1 MTTVSTMSI
10 DAAIDVANEIL
21 THLENAHKN
30 LISAKKWG
38 VFDILGGKLIATA
51 GKHEQLELA
60 QKELTQAV
68 SKFALLKKL
77 VSYYDY
83 LQNYDLKVNDISM
96 VMDYLFDNPI
106 TDFITQSK
114 IKNNIIEVED
124 GIAQM
129 HVIIEDLY
137 RQETEAAD
145 ELLNRI
151 DELKKQRAAG
161 TR

>member
-1 MTTVSTMSI
+1 
-10 DAAIDVANEIL
+10 
-21 THLENAHKN
+21 
-30 LISAKKWG
+30 
-38 VFDILGGKLIATA
+38 
-51 GKHEQLELA
+51 
-60 QKELTQAV
+60 
-68 SKFALLKKL
+68 
-77 VSYYDY
+77 
-83 LQNYDLKVNDISM
+83 M